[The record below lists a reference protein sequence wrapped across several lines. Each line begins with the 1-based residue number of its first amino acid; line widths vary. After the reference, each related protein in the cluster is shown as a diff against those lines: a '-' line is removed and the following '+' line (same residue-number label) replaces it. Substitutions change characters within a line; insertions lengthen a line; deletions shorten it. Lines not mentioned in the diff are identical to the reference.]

1 MRTSLGLLKT
11 LSLGIALLT
20 CLMLSEGVVRADPVS
35 FNTFGCFGAGCT
47 PSITSTAFG
56 SGNATVVFTHQPPTT
71 VDTSTPS
78 GFTIADL
85 GTITVGGTGT
95 FSATPFVLQVVQTV
109 PTAGTGIFG
118 GTLTGTLIVN
128 GSDARIVFNNTSLV
142 IGTTTYQL
150 GNLTNGNT
158 LLLDPNATGGITR
171 ITATITTAPIPEPAT
186 MLLLGTGLAGVAAKV
201 RKRRKAKNDIE
212 A

>member
-11 LSLGIALLT
+11 LSLGIALLAFLT
-20 CLMLSEGVVRADPVS
+20 LSAGVVRADPV
-35 FNTFGCFGAGCT
+35 TFTTNGCFGAGCT

-56 SGNATVVFTHQPPTT
+56 TGNATVVFTNQAPTT

-85 GTITVGGTGT
+85 GTFTVGGTGT
-95 FSATPFVLQVVQTV
+95 FSSTPFVLQVVQSA
-109 PTAGTGIFG
+109 PTPGSGVFG
-118 GTLTGTLIVN
+118 GTLTGTLIIN
-128 GSDARIVFNNTSLV
+128 GSDARIIFNDTSLT
-142 IGTTTYQL
+142 IGLTTYQL

-171 ITATITTAPIPEPAT
+171 ITATITTIPEPAT

-201 RKRRKAKNDIE
+201 RKRRKAKSDVE